1 MVFFELWLISEGSL
15 FADLELIVKE
25 DKYQCLCASAVFAGA
40 DGVFKPRVV
49 DSPLL
54 HCFVLVHVDGGD
66 GVLGA
71 GLHLP
76 VHFPLG
82 VLRLGLQ
89 QVHAFFCF
97 DSAGNG
103 KRERKKTSQLYWGG
117 DL

>member
-1 MVFFELWLISEGSL
+1 MST
-15 FADLELIVKE
+15 A
-25 DKYQCLCASAVFAGA
+25 ASAAVGWTG
-40 DGVFKPRVV
+40 GVFGPRVV

-66 GVLGA
+66 GMLGT

-76 VHFPLG
+76 VHLPLG

-89 QVHAFFCF
+89 QVHPFFCF

-103 KRERKKTSQLYWGG
+103 KREKNKTSQLY
-117 DL
+117 